1 MPAFASLA
9 ITSAGTISGASVT
22 LVMTSALSH
31 KKSTS
36 AASGL
41 RTKSGLWVPFFSRLS
56 QGPSRWRPSAWCG
69 CFSRYSRMTRMPC
82 FINSSLV
89 VISVGRKLVQPDF
102 SLAFCIISSVST
114 LTASAVS
121 LNCTPPQPFSCTS
134 IKPGERM
141 APFNERCSIPGGSSA
156 IGQTRSIRPLATTSA
171 WSSRIS

>member
-1 MPAFASLA
+1 MACGNHNARIRQFSDYVGRHHFRRECNFGDDVGIIAQEIDQRSVWFTHEIRIMGAFF
-9 ITSAGTISGASVT
+9 T
-22 LVMTSALSH
+22 
-31 KKSTS
+31 
-36 AASGL
+36 
-41 RTKSGLWVPFFSRLS
+41 RLS

-121 LNCTPPQPFSCTS
+121 LNCTPPQPFNCTS
-134 IKPGERM
+134 IKPGREWPHSMSVVLFPAAVR
-141 APFNERCSIPGGSSA
+141 PSDKR
-156 IGQTRSIRPLATTSA
+156 GQSGH
-171 WSSRIS
+171 